1 MSNSKEEYI
10 EIDDTELFEIPDDVE
25 KVFEKKLEELEVA
38 DEN

>member
-10 EIDDTELFEIPDDVE
+10 EIDDTELIEIHDDVE

>member
-10 EIDDTELFEIPDDVE
+10 EIDDTELFEIHDDVE
-25 KVFEKKLEELEVA
+25 KVFKKKLEELEVA